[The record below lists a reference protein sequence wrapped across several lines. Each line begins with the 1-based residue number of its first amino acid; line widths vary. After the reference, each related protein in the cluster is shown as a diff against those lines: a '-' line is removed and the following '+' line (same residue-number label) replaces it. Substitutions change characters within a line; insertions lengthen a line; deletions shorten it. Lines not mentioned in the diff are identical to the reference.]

1 MVIGIE
7 GNVHVGKTTYI
18 INNFSKFNIITET
31 KFKENLNDYDRQVYY
46 INNEFLKKKQLTA
59 NSVLDRTIISTVI
72 YTNNTNTL
80 NKKEKLKIRKIIKD
94 GISKNRIIIPDYVY
108 CIVYPYKLIALN
120 HIKLAK
126 EKGTQT
132 SLVDYQYYL
141 NYNLYFSVRFDSKEK
156 IVSTNDYRQIISY
169 KSQIFNVLLD
179 NIKISSKILLD
190 GCPAIGKTTIGM
202 GQEKYRYV
210 AEFKYKKYSIQD
222 YSNQIESILD
232 RIDIL
237 NEKNILL
244 DTSFLMGITHLF
256 YNVDI
261 TQKLKIQIID
271 EIISK
276 IELNRYVT
284 RIVYLILDKKDII
297 KRKENDVNKVRS
309 HFYNNFRYLDREI
322 NFYKILN
329 KRLGILSNISFIDAS
344 SSVEKL
350 IDTIEK
356 LDDKPLLLVDL
367 FYEIRE
373 GIKEGEL

>member
-1 MVIGIE
+1 
-7 GNVHVGKTTYI
+7 
-18 INNFSKFNIITET
+18 
-31 KFKENLNDYDRQVYY
+31 
-46 INNEFLKKKQLTA
+46 
-59 NSVLDRTIISTVI
+59 
-72 YTNNTNTL
+72 
-80 NKKEKLKIRKIIKD
+80 
-94 GISKNRIIIPDYVY
+94 
-108 CIVYPYKLIALN
+108 
-120 HIKLAK
+120 
-126 EKGTQT
+126 
-132 SLVDYQYYL
+132 
-141 NYNLYFSVRFDSKEK
+141 
-156 IVSTNDYRQIISY
+156 
-169 KSQIFNVLLD
+169 
-179 NIKISSKILLD
+179 
-190 GCPAIGKTTIGM
+190 
-202 GQEKYRYV
+202 
-210 AEFKYKKYSIQD
+210 
-222 YSNQIESILD
+222 
-232 RIDIL
+232 
-237 NEKNILL
+237 
-244 DTSFLMGITHLF
+244 MGITHLF